1 MYKYATK
8 IVSSMAGRAALS
20 LQRYSCGW
28 ELFWK
33 STVEQTRVA
42 SESSEF
48 SGIDDLDLP
57 HQKFAV

>member
-1 MYKYATK
+1 
-8 IVSSMAGRAALS
+8 MAGRAALS